1 MVAVLLSVVNSVVVV
16 SLPEE
21 VVVSDSVV
29 VEVELPLV
37 SVLPLEPE
45 LSLVSDLDV
54 EDGRVLLGWV
64 GG

>member
-1 MVAVLLSVVNSVVVV
+1 VV